1 MILTKIM
8 STPSAPGVAGG
19 ALTPQQ
25 QQQHKEAPSPTST
38 QANEVVLLCPLIP
51 CLTLTREAKRK

>member
-1 MILTKIM
+1 MILTKVM
-8 STPSAPGVAGG
+8 SNSVSPWSSWGG
-19 ALTPQQ
+19 ANPQQ